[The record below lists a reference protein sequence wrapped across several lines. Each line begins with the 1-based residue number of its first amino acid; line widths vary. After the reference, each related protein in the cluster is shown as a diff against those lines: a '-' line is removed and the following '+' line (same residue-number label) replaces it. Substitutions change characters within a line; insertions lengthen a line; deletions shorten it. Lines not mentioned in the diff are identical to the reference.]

1 MTYKACHPRSLFN
14 RSMGAPILSLA
25 LLCALTLAA
34 VPAAQAQTYTIIGN
48 FGNNGSGVNPLYVTL
63 DRGGN
68 VYGTT
73 YYGGLSYLGYG
84 VVFKLTRHGSN
95 WIQSVLYDFTGGSDG
110 GHPYGGVIFGPDG
123 SLYGTAAGGGRVGQ
137 GVVFKLQPPAT
148 ECRSVACY
156 WTETV
161 IYNFTG
167 GADGGGPQGNIVFD
181 RAGYLYGTTLTGGIG
196 GNGTVYE
203 LSPAPGQWNWSAV
216 QEFPNSSTGTEPAN
230 GVIFDQAGNLYG
242 TTVSGGS
249 NNDGVVYELTPGAS
263 GWTQT
268 ILHNFA
274 GSPNDGA
281 IGAGLAFDS
290 HGNLFGFTESGGY
303 EDWGVTFELQP
314 TGSSGYNYSV
324 IYLFM
329 PQPGGAP
336 GYIEVP
342 LLDSAG
348 NVYGSGTSGGS
359 GNAGVVFELTPSGG
373 DWNFITLH
381 DFSGPDG
388 DEPGG
393 NLAFD
398 AQGNLYGCTEYGG
411 RYGEGVVWQ
420 IMP

>member
-1 MTYKACHPRSLFN
+1 MLICMAV
-14 RSMGAPILSLA
+14 
-25 LLCALTLAA
+25 LAA
-34 VPAAQAQTYTIIGN
+34 ISAIPAAQAQTYAIIGN
-48 FGNNGSGVNPLYVTL
+48 FGTNGTGVNPLYVTL
-63 DRGGN
+63 DAGGN

-110 GHPYGGVIFGPDG
+110 GHPYGGVTFGPDG
-123 SLYGTAAGGGRVGQ
+123 SLYGTAEGGGRLGQ

-167 GADGGGPQGNIVFD
+167 AADGGGPQGNIVFD
-181 RAGYLYGTTLTGGIG
+181 RAGNLYGTTLTGGIG
-196 GNGTVYE
+196 GNGAVYE
-203 LSPAPGQWNWSAV
+203 LSPAPGQWKLSVV
-216 QEFPNSSTGTEPAN
+216 QEFPNFSTGTRPAN

-249 NNDGVVYELTPGAS
+249 SNQGVVYELTPGAS

-268 ILHNFA
+268 ILHKFA

-281 IGAGLAFDS
+281 VGAGLAFDS
-290 HGNLFGFTESGGY
+290 HGNLFGFTELGGY
-303 EDWGVTFELQP
+303 KDWGVTFELQP
-314 TGSSGYNYSV
+314 TGSGGYNYSV

-329 PQPGGAP
+329 PQLGGAP
-336 GYIEVP
+336 GYIAVP

-359 GNAGVVFELTPSGG
+359 GGAGVVFELTPSGG
-373 DWNFITLH
+373 GWNFITLH
-381 DFSGPDG
+381 DFNGPDG

-411 RYGEGVVWQ
+411 RSGEGVVWQ